1 MKCGII
7 NAPNK
12 WFIFMTNL
20 KLTQK
25 QENFCLSY
33 VETGNATEAYRRAY
47 NASNMKEETINKRAV
62 EMLDKGVI
70 RGRLDQLRET
80 IMERHCITVD
90 TLIEELEEARQVALA
105 KEAAAPA
112 VSATMGKAK
121 LLGLDK
127 QVVDHISSDGSMTAK
142 PSRIELVAP
151 DMDKYSGK

>member
-1 MKCGII
+1 
-7 NAPNK
+7 
-12 WFIFMTNL
+12 MTNL

-25 QENFCLSY
+25 QENFCLAY

-62 EMLDKGVI
+62 EMFDKGVI

-80 IMERHCITVD
+80 IMERHSITVD

-127 QVVDHISSDGSMTAK
+127 QVVDHISSDGSMTPK
-142 PSRIELVAP
+142 SISPELVSDLA
-151 DMDKYSGK
+151 KALIS